1 MSYKNFK
8 EINKA
13 QIHIIMIDSMRAFR
27 TNDLDII
34 RKSIK
39 EGRGT
44 ILIVNKW
51 DLIDEKYH

>member
-1 MSYKNFK
+1 
-8 EINKA
+8 
-13 QIHIIMIDSMRAFR
+13 MIDAMRAFR

-39 EGRGT
+39 EGRGI

-51 DLIDEKYH
+51 DLIEKKYH